1 MKIDF
6 VQDALY
12 LGTILKCPQADH
24 VRCCGVSVSSVT
36 GEVSSEFSSPSLVR
50 ISKSVASD
58 SNEETTDV
66 NLDSIASTTEG
77 NLLDSP
83 TTTELGESTEN
94 FPGDAFTTEPSVN
107 EMESTT
113 ENEIATTESA
123 TEVVHHDGEII
134 DNVMIFYPSEM
145 SGKPHAKPED
155 MPVDVN
161 EFRIHD
167 DIIGTDL
174 HLIYP
179 TNSTSTAVKTQTT
192 EAIEATTIKIIT
204 PSVESA
210 TPTDAPKAKISVV
223 TPSQESHTSDVPS
236 TETLTSPT
244 ETTDLKPEESELANQ
259 IENTNKP
266 RYKRRKLKRKPF
278 LKTSTTKKVPTE
290 ATTPIPAYKL
300 QSRYRNSPVKTN
312 SDTEAKSGENPPPT
326 TTEKSSIVDETT
338 TRRAHLQY
346 LKLYRSRNHPPDAQ
360 PLMET
365 TGEVANEHELK
376 ISALHGILMET
387 ANASSV
393 HNLTD
398 FLIQRQQ
405 SEQQLN
411 ARRNILS
418 SYRTTRPNDLS
429 IASRTSTT
437 TLTAIQSTE
446 ADTTTE
452 TATEARTTTESDVSA
467 PVTSLRERFSRRR
480 IPLQLINRV
489 QSSAPSTPTKTT
501 TEISTTTTFVP
512 TTPSDIQPPLKG
524 VRGILRRRRPTT
536 RAPSIELN
544 AVMTAESVTPEH
556 NVQKI
561 RRRTKIDRMS
571 SSKRKLMES
580 LQRKRPASTTESSF
594 VDPLLV
600 MLQRKRLKTT
610 TTERSVTS
618 NPTRKYR
625 RRKTTTTTT
634 TTTEA
639 TAATAEAI
647 AAKSSEEVQSVETSS
662 VEPIEITTTTTE
674 STTTTPIPTE
684 VYFQP
689 TKQPSFVEIEP
700 GTEVNNAAI
709 HPIPAPKEYT
719 EIRRPHAST
728 SLSVEEQLQK
738 TEFKPPT
745 PLLTKTATFP
755 DMRLPSE
762 TMEPFHRE
770 PADTKIFH
778 RETIISPQST
788 PSQLISTNHVGQSS
802 SPSEAFMRPLQTLLP
817 TSRHPVNFL
826 PPTAPFPQHGEDISP
841 IHSSHRFAINP
852 NQHIP
857 SAQPH
862 PPRYFIN
869 ANQNG
874 ALANH
879 HYHRFAMPN
888 FNAGQSQQQPVPYID
903 HTNPYIG
910 QMAPFGHYNL
920 RYNFN

>member
-1 MKIDF
+1 MKIVF

-36 GEVSSEFSSPSLVR
+36 GEVSNEFSSPALVR

-66 NLDSIASTTEG
+66 NFDFITSTTEG

-83 TTTELGESTEN
+83 TTTELDEATEN

-107 EMESTT
+107 EIESTT
-113 ENEIATTESA
+113 ENEITTTESA

-134 DNVMIFYPSEM
+134 NNVMIFYPSEM

-155 MPVDVN
+155 MPVDAN

-167 DIIGTDL
+167 DTMGTDL

-179 TNSTSTAVKTQTT
+179 TNSTSAAVETQTT
-192 EAIEATTIKIIT
+192 EAFATTIKIIT

-210 TPTDAPKAKISVV
+210 TSTDAPEAKISVV
-223 TPSQESHTSDVPS
+223 TPSQESPTTDVPS
-236 TETLTSPT
+236 IETLTSPT

-300 QSRYRNSPVKTN
+300 QSRYRNSFVKTK
-312 SDTEAKSGENPPPT
+312 SDTEAKSEENLPT
-326 TTEKSSIVDETT
+326 TTEKSNVVAETT

-346 LKLYRSRNHPPDAQ
+346 LKLYRSRNHLADVQ
-360 PLMET
+360 PLKDT
-365 TGEVANEHELK
+365 SGEAEHEQK
-376 ISALHGILMET
+376 ISVLHSILMET

-405 SEQQLN
+405 NEQQLN

-418 SYRTTRPNDLS
+418 SYRTPRPNDLS
-429 IASRTSTT
+429 IAPETSTT

-452 TATEARTTTESDVSA
+452 TVTEARTTTESPVSA
-467 PVTSLRERFSRRR
+467 PMTSLRERFSRRR
-480 IPLQLINRV
+480 IPLQRTNRV
-489 QSSAPSTPTKTT
+489 RSTTSPAPITTT
-501 TEISTTTTFVP
+501 TEVSTTTTFAS
-512 TTPSDIQPPLKG
+512 TLSSDVQSPLNG
-524 VRGILRRRRPTT
+524 IRGILRRRRPTT
-536 RAPSIELN
+536 RAPPIELN
-544 AVMTAESVTPEH
+544 SFMTAESVTPEN

-594 VDPLLV
+594 VDPLLL

-625 RRKTTTTTT
+625 RRKTTTTQS
-634 TTTEA
+634 TTEA
-639 TAATAEAI
+639 TTATAREI
-647 AAKSSEEVQSVETSS
+647 GVKSSEEVQPIETSS
-662 VEPIEITTTTTE
+662 VEPIEITITTTE
-674 STTTTPIPTE
+674 STTTTTPTTTPIPTE
-684 VYFQP
+684 VHFQP
-689 TKQPSFVEIEP
+689 TEQPSLAEIEP
-700 GTEVNNAAI
+700 ENKVNNAMI

-719 EIRRPHAST
+719 EIRRPHAPT
-728 SLSVEEQLQK
+728 TFPVEEQPQL

-755 DMRLPSE
+755 DMRLPIE

-770 PADTKIFH
+770 PAGTKILH
-778 RETIISPQST
+778 RETIISPQSP
-788 PSQLISTNHVGQSS
+788 PSQLIPTNHIGQSS
-802 SPSEAFMRPLQTLLP
+802 SPSEAFMRPLQTLMP
-817 TSRHPVNFL
+817 TNQHPVNFQ
-826 PPTAPFPQHGEDISP
+826 PPTASFPQHAVEISP

-852 NQHIP
+852 SQHIP
-857 SAQPH
+857 PAQPH

-888 FNAGQSQQQPVPYID
+888 FNAGQSQQRPVPYID
-903 HTNPYIG
+903 HAN
-910 QMAPFGHYNL
+910 PFGHYNL
-920 RYNFN
+920 RFNFN